1 MKKGIL
7 CAALLCCALSS
18 CKVVGPA
25 VSSEDAQSSV
35 RSVKTSSSY
44 IEPEDTLPVLEIFNR
59 HTGGYPRAGSFELEE
74 FDSQAFVVDDYG
86 TVTNEK
92 FEFRMSPDA
101 LFLKDINHDGYRDFC
116 MVHSDG
122 SGFINYYVQI
132 YDLHNEQTI
141 FRISERF
148 SFDYFLCLDNGNL
161 KIKRCDIS
169 RDREDYGS
177 GVFHFNPSR
186 GVYVEWENKY
196 QINDFSFSI
205 GYANPSHTP
214 LRIKEKKGVYYVTVD
229 TYSVYV
235 ISIVLDA
242 KDMDLLPE
250 YSIVSVNTGESRFYW
265 GGTISKK
272 KTCYYEGHL
281 YFYGNEKTYKAD
293 VNISGIEKR
302 FVFEVDD
309 TGAKPTRIKDL
320 YPWAKNITADDVSAF
335 RYDAT
340 IGYDGIRDIN
350 FYTNK
355 STFSKAVEN
364 LNLLAFE
371 SDPSFFVDLECPSEL
386 DCYYSYYYTVNG
398 VENVIKALSN
408 ILIVG
413 EKYYYLRNTM
423 GYGSADHYSYGFDE
437 KITSLRMKAVADG
450 LSNKNIANLG
460 DFEFAE
466 KYNDHIYV
474 KDDIKFSFMMHTREY
489 YVLSPKVFISSNF
502 RYYYEITTARDFSEL
517 FE

>member
-18 CKVVGPA
+18 CKVVGPG
-25 VSSEDAQSSV
+25 VGSEGAKSSV
-35 RSVKTSSSY
+35 RSVKTTSSY

-74 FDSQAFVVDDYG
+74 FDSQAFVVDDHG

-92 FEFRMSPDA
+92 YKFRMSPYA
-101 LFLKDINHDGYRDFC
+101 LFLKDVNHDGYRDFC
-116 MVHSDG
+116 MVDSYG
-122 SGFINYYVQI
+122 SGFINYYVEI

-141 FRISERF
+141 FSLSERF
-148 SFDYFLCLDNGNL
+148 SFDYFLYLDNGNL
-161 KIKRCDIS
+161 KIKRCDIFS
-169 RDREDYGS
+169 DRGDYDS
-177 GVFHFNPSR
+177 GVFHFKPSR

-196 QINDFSFSI
+196 KINDFSFSI

-214 LRIKEKKGVYYVTVD
+214 LRVKEKKGVYYVTVD
-229 TYSVYV
+229 TYSVYF
-235 ISIVLDA
+235 ISIDLDA

-250 YSIVSVNTGESRFYW
+250 HSIVSVNMGDARFYW

-309 TGAKPTRIKDL
+309 TGVKPTRIKDL
-320 YPWAKNITADDVSAF
+320 YPWAKNITADDISAF

-340 IGYDGIRDIN
+340 IGYDGIRSIN
-350 FYTNK
+350 RYTNK
-355 STFSKAVEN
+355 STFSEAVEN

-371 SDPSFFVDLECPSEL
+371 CDPSFFVDLECPSEL

-398 VENVIKALSN
+398 VEKVIKALSR

-413 EKYYYLRNTM
+413 EKYYYIRNSM
-423 GYGSADHYSYGFDE
+423 EYGSANQYSYGFDE
-437 KITSLRMKAVADG
+437 K
-450 LSNKNIANLG
+450 
-460 DFEFAE
+460 
-466 KYNDHIYV
+466 
-474 KDDIKFSFMMHTREY
+474 
-489 YVLSPKVFISSNF
+489 
-502 RYYYEITTARDFSEL
+502 
-517 FE
+517 